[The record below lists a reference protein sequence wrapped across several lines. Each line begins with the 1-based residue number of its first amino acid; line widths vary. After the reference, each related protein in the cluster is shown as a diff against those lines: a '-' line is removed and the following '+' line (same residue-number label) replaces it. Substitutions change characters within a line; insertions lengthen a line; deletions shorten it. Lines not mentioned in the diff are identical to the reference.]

1 MIRLENVNKFYAARR
16 GKSHVLKDV
25 NLTLQKGERIGI
37 LGRNGAGKSTL
48 IRTVG
53 GVEQPTTGKIYRDM
67 SISWPLAFSGAFSNA
82 LTGFD
87 NLKFIC
93 RIYNINPHDKLDEVD
108 DFAELG
114 KYMFEPVATYSAGM
128 RARLGFAISLVVEFD
143 CFLIDEV
150 TAVGDDRFR
159 ERCHEELFVK
169 RADRSIFMV
178 SHNASYVRE
187 HCQRAAVLVQGK
199 LHDFDNL
206 DEAYSFY
213 HQHAG
218 E

>member
-1 MIRLENVNKFYAARR
+1 MIELVNVNKSYKTLR
-16 GKSHVLKDV
+16 GSALVLRDI
-25 NLTLQKGERIGI
+25 NLSVAKGERVGI

-48 IRTVG
+48 IRVVG
-53 GVEQPTTGKIYRDM
+53 GVEQPTTGHVYRDM
-67 SISWPLAFSGAFSNA
+67 SISWPLAFSGAFQHS

-93 RIYNINPHDKLDEVD
+93 RIYDIDPEDKLEQVD

-114 KYMFEPVATYSAGM
+114 KYMFEPISSYSSGM
-128 RARLGFAISLVVEFD
+128 RARLGFAISFLVEFD
-143 CFLIDEV
+143 CYLIDEV

-169 RADRSIFMV
+169 RADRAMFMV
-178 SHNASYVRE
+178 SHNAAYIRE
-187 HCQRAAVLVQGK
+187 NCHKAAVLTQGAMTS
-199 LHDFDNL
+199 FDDL
-206 DEAYSFY
+206 DEAYNFY
-213 HQHAG
+213 HAHAA